1 MYQVSQYVKVN
12 TNNINT
18 YKYSTEIYMAQ
29 IIDSRSSTDQT
40 VKIFDEFYSFNLII
54 NASEYDIVFSYFKSI
69 CDTTQIAGN
78 FAVFLFRIAQ
88 ETQIP
93 VLDLL
98 SYIQGKTKLEV
109 NTVIAYYLNSFKSKT
124 SIYGFG
130 TVPQPNEA
138 VARNIVT

>member
-1 MYQVSQYVKVN
+1 
-12 TNNINT
+12 
-18 YKYSTEIYMAQ
+18 MAR
-29 IIDSRSSTDQT
+29 IIDTRSNLDQT
-40 VKIFDEFYSFNLII
+40 VRIFDEFYGFDLIV
-54 NASEYDIVFSYFKSI
+54 NSSEYDIVFSYFKSI
-69 CDTTQIAGN
+69 CGTTQIAGN
-78 FAVFLFRIAQ
+78 FTVYLFRISQ
-88 ETQIP
+88 ETQIS

-98 SYIQGKTKLEV
+98 SYIKGKTQLET

>member
-1 MYQVSQYVKVN
+1 
-12 TNNINT
+12 
-18 YKYSTEIYMAQ
+18 MAQ

-40 VKIFDEFYSFNLII
+40 VKIFDDFYAFNLIV

-69 CDTTQIAGN
+69 CDTTKIAGN
-78 FAVFLFRIAQ
+78 FAVYLFRISQ

-98 SYIQGKTKLEV
+98 SYIQGKTKLET

-124 SIYGFG
+124 SLYGFG

-138 VARNIVT
+138 VARNIVQ

>member
-1 MYQVSQYVKVN
+1 
-12 TNNINT
+12 
-18 YKYSTEIYMAQ
+18 MAQ
-29 IIDSRSSTDQT
+29 IIDSRSGTDQT
-40 VKIFDEFYSFNLII
+40 VKIFDEFYAFNLIV

-78 FAVFLFRIAQ
+78 FTVYLFRISQ

-98 SYIQGKTKLEV
+98 SYIQGKTKLET
-109 NTVIAYYLNSFKSKT
+109 NTVMAYYLNSFKSKT
-124 SIYGFG
+124 SLYGFG

-138 VARNIVT
+138 VARNIVQ

>member
-1 MYQVSQYVKVN
+1 
-12 TNNINT
+12 
-18 YKYSTEIYMAQ
+18 MAQ
-29 IIDSRSSTDQT
+29 IIDSRSNVDQT
-40 VKIFDEFYSFNLII
+40 VRIFDEFYAFDLIV
-54 NASEYDIVFSYFKSI
+54 NASEYDIVFSYFKGI
-69 CDTTQIAGN
+69 CDTPQIAGN
-78 FAVFLFRIAQ
+78 FTVYLFRIAQ
-88 ETQIP
+88 ETQIS

-98 SYIQGKTKLEV
+98 TYIQGKTQLEA

>member
-1 MYQVSQYVKVN
+1 
-12 TNNINT
+12 
-18 YKYSTEIYMAQ
+18 MAQ

-54 NASEYDIVFSYFKSI
+54 NASEYDIVFSYFKKV

-78 FAVFLFRIAQ
+78 FTVYLFRIAQ
-88 ETQIP
+88 ETQLP
-93 VLDLL
+93 VLELL
-98 SYIQGKTKLEV
+98 DYIQGKTQLET

-130 TVPQPNEA
+130 TVPQPNES
-138 VARNIVT
+138 VARNIVQ

>member
-1 MYQVSQYVKVN
+1 
-12 TNNINT
+12 
-18 YKYSTEIYMAQ
+18 MAQ

-40 VKIFDEFYSFNLII
+40 VKIFDEFYAFNLNI

-69 CDTTQIAGN
+69 CDTTKIAGN
-78 FAVFLFRIAQ
+78 FTVYLFRISQ

-98 SYIQGKTKLEV
+98 SYIQGKTKLET

-124 SIYGFG
+124 SLYGFG

-138 VARNIVT
+138 IARNIVQ